1 MKNLKVFAVLLC
13 ILLLSGCAIKN
24 DVSLNIKGDGSLEY
38 KVFFGMDSELLSN
51 LIQMNNTDITEEE
64 VIDEDTLVKF
74 ASENIKAP
82 YLEGFTVEPGKNG
95 EFYGNNYIYK
105 VDDIN
110 KVSSNDAVKVNVA
123 DYENEEKLLKDQKLF
138 SVNKDIYSGNFI
150 FDLTV
155 EDEGESSEMAEI
167 EYFYD
172 FSVTLPTKAISS
184 NASSVS
190 EDGKTLTWD
199 LKHGELNEVKFEF
212 RLSNTNMIIG
222 VVACIVDIILLISII
237 IAFVYLRGLKK

>member
-1 MKNLKVFAVLLC
+1 
-13 ILLLSGCAIKN
+13 
-24 DVSLNIKGDGSLEY
+24 
-38 KVFFGMDSELLSN
+38 
-51 LIQMNNTDITEEE
+51 
-64 VIDEDTLVKF
+64 
-74 ASENIKAP
+74 
-82 YLEGFTVEPGKNG
+82 
-95 EFYGNNYIYK
+95 
-105 VDDIN
+105 
-110 KVSSNDAVKVNVA
+110 
-123 DYENEEKLLKDQKLF
+123 
-138 SVNKDIYSGNFI
+138 
-150 FDLTV
+150 
-155 EDEGESSEMAEI
+155 MAEI